1 MAASVAALAMTCVV
15 IGVIS
20 ARNANMNNNLLTGI
34 GFNELNNIE
43 PRLDLAQ
50 LLY

>member
-1 MAASVAALAMTCVV
+1 MAATLVALAVTCGT

-20 ARNANMNNNLLTGI
+20 ARNANMNKNLLTGI

-43 PRLDLAQ
+43 TRLDLAQ